1 MGFCPECGREFSDPI
16 IACREC
22 RASLVDELPRARR
35 VPVTLVRLCEVS
47 GVVEGSMW
55 KGALESQ
62 GLHPRL
68 VSFEL
73 PAYSGVRWDWS
84 RRAWGELRIPAD
96 EEAEARLILQD
107 FRLAVARSP
116 ELSEDATEA
125 DGVLINE
132 DGDALLAV
140 AEEAS
145 AQEGNSQVEGDSV
158 PTRRPVRLVHLC
170 PVRDLGEG
178 AMWSG
183 ALRSQNLHAVLI
195 APALREGG
203 AGWPLGAAGEI
214 RVPADELL
222 EARVV
227 LDDYRRAVR
236 DVAPPAE
243 GESSTGNG

>member
-1 MGFCPECGREFSDPI
+1 
-16 IACREC
+16 
-22 RASLVDELPRARR
+22 
-35 VPVTLVRLCEVS
+35 
-47 GVVEGSMW
+47 MW

-84 RRAWGELRIPAD
+84 RRAWGEIRVPAD
-96 EEAEARLILQD
+96 EEEEARMILQD
-107 FRLAVARSP
+107 FRMAVARSP
-116 ELSEDATEA
+116 ELDEDATEA
-125 DGVLINE
+125 DGVLVDE
-132 DGDALLAV
+132 DGDALLAD
-140 AEEAS
+140 AEEREAEAS
-145 AQEGNSQVEGDSV
+145 SGETEPARS
-158 PTRRPVRLVHLC
+158 RRPVRLVHLC
-170 PVRDLGEG
+170 PVRDLAEG

-214 RVPADELL
+214 RVPANELL

-236 DVAPPAE
+236 DAAPPAE
-243 GESSTGNG
+243 GEPPAAGS